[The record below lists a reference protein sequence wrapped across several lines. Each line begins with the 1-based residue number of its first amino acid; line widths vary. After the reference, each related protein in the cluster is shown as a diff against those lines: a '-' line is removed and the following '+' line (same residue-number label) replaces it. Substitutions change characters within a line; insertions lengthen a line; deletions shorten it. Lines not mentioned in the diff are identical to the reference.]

1 MPEPLRP
8 LPLEPSRSSFQLGHV
23 LPALSA
29 AQTLLQRALPSE
41 LEQALLTALAL
52 AGKAMLADRAYIFR
66 SVDMVLLDN
75 THEWCAPNIQPMR
88 AKLQKLPFSDGDP
101 FWTAFLQGGSVVI
114 QDLSQLAKDNPL
126 RTLLEWQGIQSI
138 IAVPIWSDGQVA
150 GFVGFDFVVAP
161 RPITPEQDLLL
172 RAFGATIALALQ
184 GQSLARALERSE
196 SAHALTEAR
205 LTAAISRAPK
215 LLVETDDDGV
225 ITAFFQSDPI
235 IFALKPQDV
244 IGARHEQV
252 LPANVVTI
260 VRAAMSEVDRQGW
273 SQHHIYPLDVG
284 GVQKWFRLSAMPRTI
299 GKSGSRCGYIFV
311 VTDVSETHRQEAR
324 IRQLVH
330 VAEVS
335 TNLILLAGPDF
346 RITWCNPAALERTDF
361 TALAALGLSPVDML
375 GLDRA
380 DPVLAARLMTQIEAG
395 QNIQTELRAQS
406 RRGVSYWLDLNIQ
419 PMHSPE
425 GELQAYMIV
434 GVDITLHKLAQARA
448 MRDKVRT
455 LDASNEGYAIFWP
468 DGRVDFMNLAL
479 RRQLGVSETDP
490 LDWVMWTEIA
500 KPGFAQRI
508 AEFLPAL
515 IADGYWTGEQVVR
528 DQDGQDR
535 YNDLSLTVQDD
546 GSIFLIVR
554 DITERRQ
561 AEAERAR
568 LNGQL
573 QLAQSRQVMAHM
585 AAGLAHDFANLMAVI
600 AGSVTLLQRTG
611 DPVQDA
617 ALARITCAN
626 AQAQALVQNLM
637 NFGLDAPR
645 RMALDLRETVARAV
659 DLIRPS
665 LATPIQVI
673 QSAPDP
679 LTIMADATQMMQIVV
694 NLVLNADQAI
704 LSRPDSPRPEGA
716 ADLITVEI
724 ATLTSEDIAMQV
736 GRLPPAQPCVTLT
749 VTDTGP
755 GIVPARLSQIFSPFV
770 SGRARRAGSPAGVSG
785 GAGLGLAIIA
795 HIVESHGAA
804 LSVLPQAEGAGA
816 SIRVWFP
823 IDPETSVAS
832 EPTLSNEQLQLPLL
846 GLNVLLVDDDD
857 SVLQTLSVILSQ
869 AGAETASCD
878 SPLDALSAV
887 HEDPLAW
894 DFVVTDYDMAAMTGL
909 ELARQLQQTRPDLK
923 IILVS
928 GAAELQNATAFAQH
942 SLVAMLRKPI
952 SGPELIAVLLREK
965 LLERGRKPEE

>member
-1 MPEPLRP
+1 MPESVRP
-8 LPLEPSRSSFQLGHV
+8 LALEHFRPPPQPGQV

-41 LEQALLTALAL
+41 LGQALGTSLAL
-52 AGKAMLADRAYIFR
+52 AGKAMQADRAYIFR
-66 SVDMVLLDN
+66 SVDMVFLDN
-75 THEWCAPNIQPMR
+75 THEWCAPNIQPMQ
-88 AKLQKLPFSDGDP
+88 AILQKVPFSDGDP
-101 FWTAFLQGGSVVI
+101 FWVAFLQRGSVVV
-114 QDLSQLAKDNPL
+114 QDLSQLAKDNPM

-138 IAVPIWSDGQVA
+138 IAVPLWAEGQVG
-150 GFVGFDFVVAP
+150 GFVGFDFVAEP
-161 RPITPEQDLLL
+161 RPITPELDLLL
-172 RAFGATIALALQ
+172 RAFASTIALALQ
-184 GQSLARALERSE
+184 NQSLARALERRE
-196 SAHALTEAR
+196 SALALTEAR

-252 LPANVVTI
+252 LPDNVVAI
-260 VRAAMSEVDRQGW
+260 VRAAMAEVDAQGW
-273 SQHHIYPLDVG
+273 SQHHIYPLEVA
-284 GVQKWFRLSAMPRTI
+284 GVQKWFRLSAMPRQTNRQ
-299 GKSGSRCGYIFV
+299 GLRSGYIFV

-335 TNLILLAGPDF
+335 TNLIILTDKDF
-346 RITWCNPAALERTDF
+346 RITWCNPAALERTGY
-361 TALAALGLSPVDML
+361 AGAAVIGQNAVDVLGL
-375 GLDRA
+375 GHA
-380 DPVLAARLMTQIEAG
+380 DPAGAAQIVAQIDAG
-395 QNIQTELRAQS
+395 QCLRTEMRARS

-425 GELQAYMIV
+425 GGLQAYMVV
-434 GVDITLHKLAQARA
+434 GVDITLHKLAEARA
-448 MRDKVRT
+448 LRDKVRT
-455 LDASNEGYAIFWP
+455 LDASKEGYAIFWP
-468 DGRVDFMNLAL
+468 DGRVAFMNIAL
-479 RRQLGVSETDP
+479 RRRLGVPEADA
-490 LDWVMWTEIA
+490 LDGLMWTDIA
-500 KPGFAQRI
+500 HSGFTQRI
-508 AEFLPAL
+508 TDILPVL
-515 IADGYWTGEQVVR
+515 IAEGYWSGELVLR
-528 DQDGQDR
+528 GTDGQDR
-535 YNDLSLTVQDD
+535 HSDLSLTVQDD

-554 DITERRQ
+554 DTTERRQ

-573 QLAQSRQVMAHM
+573 QIAQSRQVMAHM

-600 AGSVTLLQRTG
+600 AGSVALLEHTG

-617 ALARITCAN
+617 ALARISYAN
-626 AQAQALVQNLM
+626 TQAQALVQDLM

-645 RMALDLRETVARAV
+645 RADLDLHDVVARAV

-665 LATPIQVI
+665 LTTPIHVTA
-673 QSAPDP
+673 APHLP
-679 LTIMADATQMMQIVV
+679 KIMADPTQVMQIVV

-704 LSRPDSPRPEGA
+704 LSRPHPACAEEAS
-716 ADLITVEI
+716 DLIKI
-724 ATLTSEDIAMQV
+724 DLALLTPTDASVQL
-736 GRLPPAQPCVTLT
+736 GRLIPGQDCLALT

-755 GIVPARLSQIFSPFV
+755 GIPPTRLSEVFAPFV
-770 SGRARRAGSPAGVSG
+770 SGRARRGAGAAG
-785 GAGLGLAIIA
+785 GATGLGLGLAIIA

-804 LSVLPQAEGAGA
+804 LSVLPMTEGTGT

-823 IDPETSVAS
+823 TCDGVAANS
-832 EPTLSNEQLQLPLL
+832 LPAVQTAPAEYPLQ

-857 SVLQTLSVILSQ
+857 AVLQTLSALLSQ

-878 SPLDALSAV
+878 NPLDALSAV
-887 HEDPLAW
+887 HEDPEAW
-894 DFVVTDYDMAAMTGL
+894 DVVVTDYDMDAMTGL
-909 ELARQLQQTRPDLK
+909 DLARQLVQTQPNLK

-928 GAAELQNATAFAQH
+928 GASELQNATASLQG

-965 LLERGRKPEE
+965 LLERGRKPEG